1 MPIVSNAGPIL
12 SFARAGKLGLL
23 QSVVTELFLPDA
35 VGEEIGDALLKR
47 APWLKLRTVRNHT
60 LVATLPQ
67 KLHLGEREAIVLA
80 EELNAVLLID
90 EREARGEARKRGLNT
105 SVVSAFSS
113 AQRSR
118 TPRPNQAGP

>member
-12 SFARAGKLGLL
+12 SFARAGKLDLL

-35 VGEEIGDALLKR
+35 VGEEIGEALLKQ
-47 APWLKLRTVRNHT
+47 APWLKLRTVRDHT

-90 EREARGEARKRGLNT
+90 EREACGEARKRVLR
-105 SVVSAFSS
+105 SSQSA
-113 AQRSR
+113 ALCNMNEPDR
-118 TPRPNQAGP
+118 